1 MGMRAEI
8 YKGVTRALSR
18 ALRTPQY
25 IILFVSDSCWMKCS
39 HCWFNEDW
47 KAQNLTGKRK
57 KAGPLQAVDGDD
69 RGDLIKTNAV
79 DYERLSFDELERM
92 AESID
97 MITFL
102 TITGGEAFIR
112 KDIVEITEMFAK
124 KTRLFRYQI
133 PTSGFVTDLIVTKTE
148 RMLQVNSTIPFR
160 VDVSLDGT
168 EETHDRIRNMAGSF
182 QRVLTTVRE
191 LNKLKRKYAHF
202 DVGIIS
208 TISKQNQH
216 EVEAMSKIAAEVNPD
231 GEWMVNITRGVPR
244 DPTASEVDPMNYI
257 AAHKLIASRIA
268 AGRYGGHRGH
278 PTAPWLSAKNATR
291 RQMIYDTI
299 TGTRRGGG
307 CSAGALAAVIYS
319 NGTVRPCELLEH
331 TIGNI
336 RDFDYDLRALWNSP
350 RGDEVRNWI
359 QETECICTQECFLS
373 MDVLI
378 QPQWWPRLIQE
389 RLKLAGA
396 GKNLGDRADVVDD
409 SPAR

>member
-57 KAGPLQAVDGDD
+57 KAGPLQAIDGDD
-69 RGDLIKTNAV
+69 REDLIKTNAV

-102 TITGGEAFIR
+102 TITGGEAFVR

-216 EVEAMSKIAAEVNPD
+216 EVEAMSKIAAEANPD
-231 GEWMVNITRGVPR
+231 GEWMVNITRRTQGSHGER
-244 DPTASEVDPMNYI
+244 
-257 AAHKLIASRIA
+257 SRSDEL
-268 AGRYGGHRGH
+268 HRGSQANREPHCGRPLRWTSGPSDSAVAQREERH
-278 PTAPWLSAKNATR
+278 PPP
-291 RQMIYDTI
+291 D
-299 TGTRRGGG
+299 
-307 CSAGALAAVIYS
+307 
-319 NGTVRPCELLEH
+319 
-331 TIGNI
+331 
-336 RDFDYDLRALWNSP
+336 DLRYDHRNAP
-350 RGDEVRNWI
+350 RR
-359 QETECICTQECFLS
+359 
-373 MDVLI
+373 
-378 QPQWWPRLIQE
+378 
-389 RLKLAGA
+389 
-396 GKNLGDRADVVDD
+396 
-409 SPAR
+409 